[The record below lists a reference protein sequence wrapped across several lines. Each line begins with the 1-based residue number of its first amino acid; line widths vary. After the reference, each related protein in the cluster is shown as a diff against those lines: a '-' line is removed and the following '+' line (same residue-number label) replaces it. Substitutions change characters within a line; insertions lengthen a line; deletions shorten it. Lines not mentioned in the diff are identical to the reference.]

1 MKSVVIGGGCFWCI
15 EAVFQR
21 IEGVGSVIPGYAGG
35 YTEDPT
41 YEEVSTGDTGHAEVV
56 KIEFNP
62 EVVTL
67 EEILRVFFLAHD
79 PTTLNKQGADVG
91 TQYRSIILY
100 TEEQQRVI
108 IESVLEELGRDYEEA
123 IVTEIKKLE
132 KFYKAEEYHKDYYKR
147 NPNAG
152 YCRFVIKP
160 KLEKVLDKL

>member
-1 MKSVVIGGGCFWCI
+1 MEEIVLGGGCFWCI

-160 KLEKVLDKL
+160 KHEKVLDKL